1 MLQKFNLFNGEIFS
15 SVVIHLFSIS
25 FRMIHQSCELMCCI
39 SAVFRSGLVLIGRL
53 LAKHGLEV
61 KVGHG
66 LHGLGV

>member
-1 MLQKFNLFNGEIFS
+1 
-15 SVVIHLFSIS
+15 
-25 FRMIHQSCELMCCI
+25 MCRI

-53 LAKHGLEV
+53 FAKHGLEV